1 MHTVKIIAAGFAL
14 LGALH
19 FLARKFKLGG
29 GDPTGLA
36 VKIFLPVW
44 LVVSLV
50 NLWVG
55 VNHAG
60 YTVLQE
66 MPFFSLVFGLPAA
79 FALLLFLRFRSTK

>member
-19 FLARKFKLGG
+19 FLARRLKLGG
-29 GDPTGLA
+29 SDPTGFA
-36 VKIFLPVW
+36 VKLFLPLW
-44 LVVSLV
+44 LVASLV

-55 VNHAG
+55 VSRAG

-79 FALLLFLRFRSTK
+79 FAILLFIKFR

>member
-19 FLARKFKLGG
+19 FLTRRLKLGG
-29 GDPTGLA
+29 GDPTGFA
-36 VKIFLPVW
+36 VKLFLPLW
-44 LVVSLV
+44 LVASLV

-55 VNHAG
+55 VSRAG
-60 YTVLQE
+60 YTLLQE

-79 FALLLFLRFRSTK
+79 FAILLFLRFR

>member
-1 MHTVKIIAAGFAL
+1 MHTLKVIAAGFAL

-19 FLARKFKLGG
+19 FLARRLKFGG
-29 GDPTGLA
+29 GDPTGWA
-36 VKIFLPVW
+36 VKLFLPLW
-44 LVVSLV
+44 LVASLV

-55 VNHAG
+55 VSRAG

-79 FALLLFLRFRSTK
+79 FAILLFARFR

>member
-1 MHTVKIIAAGFAL
+1 MHTLKVIAAGFAL

-19 FLARKFKLGG
+19 FLSRRLKLGG
-29 GDPTGLA
+29 GDPTGFA
-36 VKIFLPVW
+36 VKLFLPLW
-44 LVVSLV
+44 LVASLV

-55 VNHAG
+55 VSRAG

-79 FALLLFLRFRSTK
+79 FAILLFLRFR